1 MVIRER
7 IRLKIVGAKD
17 GDEENV
23 HDIQVL
29 DAQAEAQ
36 YLTNVI
42 DNIMNAQNNRPI
54 MAAVYDVLTGT
65 YVLTEDSVRIDA
77 DDIDRYFDLIT
88 HRSQLDTLEIRLEK
102 YNIPLLSGK
111 GLFSAL
117 LPPDFTYT
125 KGKVF
130 IREGV
135 LIAGRITKKDIG
147 NAHGSI
153 IQVLWKEY
161 GRDRTVAF
169 LTDLPFVI
177 NAWLTEYGFSVG
189 LKDCIQKTENHRQI
203 IDSEIEKARLYVAGA
218 GDPPEDPLER
228 DRYEANLVE
237 FLQGIKNLGMRILE
251 KSMAPKNGLRIMI
264 ESEAKGSH
272 FNAVQITGLLGQQFL
287 KGERLKPGISERYVE
302 HDTGET
308 DERRRPPPTSRYSR
322 TLPYYDYDDQELES
336 RGYIPDSFLTGM
348 KPPGLFFHMTAGREN
363 LMDTAIKT
371 SETGSMHHRIVK
383 ALESI
388 IVAYD
393 GSVRNTIGT
402 CFQLTYGEDGFDAA
416 ELKKVATNVGTMAS
430 FVDIAESI
438 TRINSRYG
446 YSALPK
452 KEEEE

>member
-1 MVIRER
+1 MTHGGNTMNSSVV
-7 IRLKIVGAKD
+7 K
-17 GDEENV
+17 DEENV

-29 DAQAEAQ
+29 DAQAEAR

-42 DNIMNAQNNRPI
+42 DNIMNAQSNRSI

-65 YVLTEDSVRIDA
+65 YVLTENSVRIDA
-77 DDIDRYFDLIT
+77 DDIDRYLDLMT
-88 HRSQLDTLEIRLEK
+88 QRSQLETLEMRLEK

-135 LIAGRITKKDIG
+135 LIEGRITKKDIG

-161 GRDRTVAF
+161 GRDRTVDF
-169 LTDLPFVI
+169 LTDLPFVV

-189 LKDCIQKTENHRQI
+189 LKDCIQKTENHRHI
-203 IDSEIEKARLYVAGA
+203 IEGEIEKARLYVASTRE
-218 GDPPEDPLER
+218 PPEDPMER
-228 DRYEANLVE
+228 ERYEANIVE
-237 FLQGIKNLGMRILE
+237 FLRGIQNLGMRILD
-251 KSMAPKNGLRIMI
+251 KSMDPKNGLRIMI
-264 ESEAKGSH
+264 ESEAKGSP

-287 KGERLKPGISERYVE
+287 KGERLKPGISERYIE
-302 HDTGET
+302 RDADGG
-308 DERRRPPPTSRYSR
+308 DERRRPPPTSRYTR
-322 TLPYYDYDDQELES
+322 TLPYFDYDDRDLEAF
-336 RGYIPDSFLTGM
+336 GYIPDSFLTGM
-348 KPPGLFFHMTAGREN
+348 KPPGLFFHMVAGREN

-393 GSVRNTIGT
+393 GSVRNAVGAT
-402 CFQLTYGEDGFDAA
+402 FQMVYGEDSFDAG

-430 FVDIAESI
+430 FVDIVESV

-446 YSALPK
+446 YVTLPK
-452 KEEEE
+452 KA